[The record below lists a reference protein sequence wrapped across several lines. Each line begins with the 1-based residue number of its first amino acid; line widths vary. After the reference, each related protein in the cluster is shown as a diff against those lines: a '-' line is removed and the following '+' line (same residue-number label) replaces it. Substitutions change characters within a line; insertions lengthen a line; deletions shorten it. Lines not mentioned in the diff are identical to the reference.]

1 MITIFRRPIIVL
13 LSLFSVVGCAA
24 KHPAAGME
32 IEEAPDQQVLT
43 ASLQNNLS
51 RARHMESR
59 DLDALAKAEDII
71 DKFQQM
77 KAPPSPTKM
86 EYVLYTSTEPG
97 VTQDAEKVVN
107 PVLTSTSA
115 PWKVTANSSF
125 RKTISDFAKR
135 AGWTVIFCLKNQ
147 QTLEDQDYIL
157 NAGLEESGDFKQAV
171 NTTINALPASTK
183 VRGDLWSQNAPP
195 LLHIYR
201 QGEAQLCN

>member
-1 MITIFRRPIIVL
+1 MFIIFRLPVIALVT
-13 LSLFSVVGCAA
+13 LFFVVGCAA

-32 IEEAPDQQVLT
+32 IEEAPDSQVPSVSQRHVST
-43 ASLQNNLS
+43 HS
-51 RARHMESR
+51 RYVESK
-59 DLDALAKAEDII
+59 DMDAISTAEDILS
-71 DKFQQM
+71 KFQKM
-77 KAPPSPTKM
+77 KSTPTKM
-86 EYVLYTSTEPG
+86 EYVMSESAEPIAK
-97 VTQDAEKVVN
+97 QDVDKEVN
-107 PVLTSTSA
+107 PTVSA

-125 RKTISDFAKR
+125 RKTISEFAKR
-135 AGWTVIFCLKNQ
+135 AGWSVIFCLKNQ

-157 NAGLEESGDFKQAV
+157 NAGLEESGDFKKAV